1 MTYHTVFL
9 FYCLQHSRG
18 PRVWTRNRGHEMK
31 VVTCRQMGCLSRVGA
46 ALTANSQL
54 LPSSCSRSRP
64 SKGHLL
70 RWPVLSLWGP
80 GGPPRG
86 GRGGGGGAG
95 VIQLAN
101 ETSAFE
107 PLFGHL
113 LSQKKCQLLNGFPG
127 THT

>member
-70 RWPVLSLWGP
+70 RWPVLSLQ
-80 GGPPRG
+80 
-86 GRGGGGGAG
+86 GRQGEG

>member
-70 RWPVLSLWGP
+70 RWPVLSLQ
-80 GGPPRG
+80 
-86 GRGGGGGAG
+86 GRQGEGEGEG
-95 VIQLAN
+95 VIQLAT